1 MLPGWC
7 LLLAR
12 AWVGRDL
19 GGQRVYRPTPAGL
32 VRGAQW
38 QVAFLEVAKS
48 QHCRTLVLEGKLVLV
63 LG

>member
-12 AWVGRDL
+12 ARVGRDL
-19 GGQRVYRPTPAGL
+19 GGLRVYRPTPEAL

-38 QVAFLEVAKS
+38 QVALLEVAKS
-48 QHCRTLVLEGKLVLV
+48 QHGRALVLVGELVLV
-63 LG
+63 LS